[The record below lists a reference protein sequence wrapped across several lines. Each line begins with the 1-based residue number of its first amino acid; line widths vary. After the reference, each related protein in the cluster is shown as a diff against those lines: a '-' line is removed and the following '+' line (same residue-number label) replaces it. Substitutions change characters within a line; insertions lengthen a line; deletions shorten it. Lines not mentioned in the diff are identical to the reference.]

1 VHVAPKLARQYDR
14 STLLRRGRAGA
25 RDTFWIL
32 NEPVPRPWCRRTPTE
47 GRAERVCVG
56 PRRRGQARILR
67 KRSIVYVTQGED
79 GTVDRVSI
87 PMRYVYV
94 FVAAAITGMF
104 SIAGMAGS
112 YTRML
117 AKAETINRLRNE
129 LAMSRQDYA
138 HLEKTTREK
147 DVQVASLGSLASEI
161 SAIYGLTAGK
171 LTLPHHGLRF
181 GHSAAQEAAKA
192 PLKDED
198 TLSAGSDEGY
208 HQSLDTYLALEKT
221 ADAGLAVSTLRSD
234 PSLGVRGALS
244 DFAGLDTLSGN
255 NVPDMWPILGP
266 ITSGFGERE
275 DPVLGNGEGEFHK
288 GVDIGSPDGTPVHAP
303 ADGRV
308 IKAGLGSGYGREI
321 EIDHGNG
328 IITVYGHLSGY
339 NVTEGETVVKGQVI
353 GFVGHSGRTT
363 GSHLHYE
370 VQVRGTSVNPH
381 KYLRTTMAQLGGA
394 ATGA

>member
-1 VHVAPKLARQYDR
+1 
-14 STLLRRGRAGA
+14 
-25 RDTFWIL
+25 
-32 NEPVPRPWCRRTPTE
+32 
-47 GRAERVCVG
+47 
-56 PRRRGQARILR
+56 LR
-67 KRSIVYVTQGED
+67 KRYIVYVTRGED

-104 SIAGMAGS
+104 TFAGMAGS

-117 AKAETINRLRNE
+117 AKAETINHLRDE
-129 LAMSRQDYA
+129 LAMSRNDYA
-138 HLEKTTREK
+138 HLEKTTHEK

-171 LTLPHHGLRF
+171 LTLPYTHGR
-181 GHSAAQEAAKA
+181 GVAHSAALEAAKA

-198 TLSAGSDEGY
+198 TAASSSDESY
-208 HQSLDTYLALEKT
+208 HESLDTYLALQKT
-221 ADAGLAVSTLRSD
+221 ADTGLAMGTLHPD
-234 PSLGVRGALS
+234 PALGVRGALS
-244 DFAGLDTLSGN
+244 DFAGLDTATGS

-266 ITSGFGERE
+266 VTSGFGERE
-275 DPVLGNGEGEFHK
+275 DPIIGGGEGEFHK
-288 GVDIGSPDGTPVHAP
+288 GIDIGSPDGTPVHAP

-308 IKAGLGSGYGREI
+308 IKAGPGTGYGREI

-328 IITVYGHLSGY
+328 IVTVYGHLSGY

-353 GFVGHSGRTT
+353 GYVGHSGRAT

-370 VQVRGTSVNPH
+370 VQVRGTAVNPH
-381 KYLRTTMAQLGGA
+381 KYLRTTLAQLGGTD
-394 ATGA
+394 TGA